1 MEILEDAVGMDK
13 CKHCFQHDCT
23 PQTCFFPPKQHEAM
37 TKAKSL
43 FFDSDMYDTCF
54 QNKCN
59 SWHTPHTNDDWYGTN
74 NQPPEEASGWW
85 HDYEGNDREAWTIEA
100 GWYTDEWFSKEEK
113 KLSQNGNK
121 VDKPPTKKLK
131 ITEEASGGESSQE
144 ET

>member
-1 MEILEDAVGMDK
+1 
-13 CKHCFQHDCT
+13 
-23 PQTCFFPPKQHEAM
+23 M
-37 TKAKSL
+37 TNAKSL
-43 FFDSDMYDTCF
+43 FFDSDMYNTCY

-85 HDYEGNDREAWTIEA
+85 HDYEGNDREAWTIDAE
-100 GWYTDEWFSKEEK
+100 WYTDEWFNKEEK
-113 KLSQNGNK
+113 RRGKHSNK
-121 VDKPPTKKLK
+121 VDKPPTKKPK